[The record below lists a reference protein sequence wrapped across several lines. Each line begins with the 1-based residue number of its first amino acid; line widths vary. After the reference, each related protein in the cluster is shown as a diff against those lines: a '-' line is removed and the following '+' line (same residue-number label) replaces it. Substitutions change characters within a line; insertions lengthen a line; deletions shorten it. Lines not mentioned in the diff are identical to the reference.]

1 MGFRLPYHN
10 CYWLVNSHFPE
21 PTIRMGVLGAI
32 GLLLERNEALAS
44 EGDGFAVENEERLI
58 DVPIRMLSDIN
69 QQVCRWGG
77 RGGWGGGICRRQQG
91 DLLCH
96 TRAHKNGRLE

>member
-1 MGFRLPYHN
+1 
-10 CYWLVNSHFPE
+10 
-21 PTIRMGVLGAI
+21 MGVLGAI

-69 QQVCRWGG
+69 QQVRVVGGG
-77 RGGWGGGICRRQQG
+77 RERGVGEECIEDSKEIFCAIQ
-91 DLLCH
+91 
-96 TRAHKNGRLE
+96 

>member
-69 QQVCRWGG
+69 QQVCV
-77 RGGWGGGICRRQQG
+77 GGGGGGGGEEYI
-91 DLLCH
+91 
-96 TRAHKNGRLE
+96 KNNKDISCAIQ

>member
-1 MGFRLPYHN
+1 MSTL
-10 CYWLVNSHFPE
+10 LFPE

-32 GLLLERNEALAS
+32 GLLLERNEALAG

-69 QQVCRWGG
+69 QQVCVCVCVGEG
-77 RGGWGGGICRRQQG
+77 EGGIWRQQG
-91 DLLCH
+91 DLLCYTS
-96 TRAHKNGRLE
+96 TRNKFLIIM

>member
-1 MGFRLPYHN
+1 
-10 CYWLVNSHFPE
+10 
-21 PTIRMGVLGAI
+21 MGVLGAI

-69 QQVCRWGG
+69 QQVCVVGEG
-77 RGGWGGGICRRQQG
+77 EGEGGGGIYRRHQR

-96 TRAHKNGRLE
+96 TRVHKNGQLE

>member
-69 QQVCRWGG
+69 QQVCVVGKGEGDGG
-77 RGGWGGGICRRQQG
+77 EEYVEDNKEIFCAIQERIRTG
-91 DLLCH
+91 D
-96 TRAHKNGRLE
+96 